1 MEWAALVFYTFVG
14 FLFLVQVVL
23 RVARRWLKF
32 PTPAFMTLI
41 IDNPFRRRF
50 IQSPD
55 TIADRMGLEPG
66 MTVVEVGPGKGSYT
80 FAVARRVAPGTVYA
94 CDIQPAVVE
103 RLAERATREGVANVD
118 ARVEDAYGFSFGDS
132 SADRVLMIAC
142 LPEIPEPVRVL
153 RECRRILRPGGLV
166 CLSELL
172 PDPDYPLRS
181 TESRWAAEAGLE
193 PDSEFGNLFVYQLH
207 FRKPSHAA

>member
-1 MEWAALVFYTFVG
+1 MEWATLIFYTFIG

-32 PTPAFMTLI
+32 PTPALMTLI
-41 IDNPFRRRF
+41 MDNPVRRRL

-55 TIADRMGLEPG
+55 TVADRMGLEPG

-103 RLAERATREGVANVD
+103 NLRRRATREGVANVD
-118 ARVEDAYGFSFGDS
+118 ARVEDAYGFSFGDGS
-132 SADRVLMIAC
+132 VDRVLMIAC

-153 RECRRILRPGGLV
+153 RECRRILRPKGLV

-181 TESRWAAEAGLE
+181 TERRWAAEAGLE
-193 PDSEFGNLFVYQLH
+193 FDSEFGNFFVYQLH
-207 FRKPSHAA
+207 FRKPPQA